1 MKIGIVTVTFN
12 SANVWIDF
20 INSIKNQSYQDFV
33 LYIID
38 NDSKDETLSEV
49 KEAKISQ
56 QVLIEN
62 SSNLGIAAANNQGI
76 KLAINDGCEFVL
88 LLNNDTVFESELLKK
103 LLDAHCKYGSSMISP
118 KMNYFDQPDIIWFA
132 GGFYNYK
139 KALLNY
145 HRGQHQKD
153 VNQYNKSDVIHYAP
167 TCCALIHKTV
177 FEDVGIMDEKYFVY
191 FDDSDFFYR
200 VLKDGRHEM
209 RFVPDVHFLHKI
221 GSLTQSRKNQFYSPF
236 FIQQMTKN
244 HVYFLRKQ
252 KNLLTSLLTIYLWFF
267 VTIKFFLKS
276 NYEKNWSTF
285 ILIQKSYFKG
295 FKI

>member
-1 MKIGIVTVTFN
+1 
-12 SANVWIDF
+12 
-20 INSIKNQSYQDFV
+20 
-33 LYIID
+33 
-38 NDSKDETLSEV
+38 
-49 KEAKISQ
+49 
-56 QVLIEN
+56 
-62 SSNLGIAAANNQGI
+62 
-76 KLAINDGCEFVL
+76 
-88 LLNNDTVFESELLKK
+88 
-103 LLDAHCKYGSSMISP
+103 
-118 KMNYFDQPDIIWFA
+118 
-132 GGFYNYK
+132 
-139 KALLNY
+139 
-145 HRGQHQKD
+145 
-153 VNQYNKSDVIHYAP
+153 
-167 TCCALIHKTV
+167 
-177 FEDVGIMDEKYFVY
+177 MDEKYFVY

-200 VLKDGRHEM
+200 VFKDGRHEM